1 MDHRSMRE
9 WEAYGFN
16 GEKKNQRQRLFVALF
31 DWMKQSLQK
40 KKRISEEKKGT
51 SRRPKNKRKEEEG
64 TAKKKRK
71 KKQSDS
77 EHNKLRT

>member
-1 MDHRSMRE
+1 MRE

-40 KKRISEEKKGT
+40 KKRISEEKAI
-51 SRRPKNKRKEEEG
+51 R
-64 TAKKKRK
+64 
-71 KKQSDS
+71 
-77 EHNKLRT
+77 LRT